1 MQNINKII
9 FKWLGLYA
17 ILASLIALLYIIA
30 IFHFSSQFQRNYI
43 IGGYMVFLII
53 VAVACK
59 IGSKYLWKIICNPH
73 NIFKY
78 HELIENVPQSIF
90 ETDENGKFSFAN
102 KKFLERF
109 GYAAT
114 DIAEMNLSIHD
125 IIITD
130 STDKIYNETKFLEAD
145 MLGVRIDGSLFP
157 VTIHSNYIY
166 LNNKIKGIRGIIIDN
181 TERMKYIKDLQDA
194 KISAEELD
202 NLKSTF
208 LANISNEIRTPI
220 NTILGFSNLAVLQD
234 CSEEKRNDYINH
246 IITNSE
252 RLLEIIDDVN
262 DITKIDMGELKIA
275 KCRFD
280 LNELIFEIF
289 SYFQAIARQN

>member
-1 MQNINKII
+1 
-9 FKWLGLYA
+9 
-17 ILASLIALLYIIA
+17 
-30 IFHFSSQFQRNYI
+30 
-43 IGGYMVFLII
+43 MVFLII

-166 LNNKIKGIRGIIIDN
+166 LNNKIKGIRGIIIHN

-194 KISAEELD
+194 EISAEELD

-246 IITNSE
+246 IITN
-252 RLLEIIDDVN
+252 IDN
-262 DITKIDMGELKIA
+262 
-275 KCRFD
+275 F
-280 LNELIFEIF
+280 
-289 SYFQAIARQN
+289 